1 MKMNNLYRMENIL
14 NLVHLDP
21 ILEEDYIITY
31 GRAAIYIKTA
41 IRLYINDFIG
51 EDGYSH
57 EDCLSK
63 MMKASGG
70 SLNPKVVQDF
80 INEIWGSE

>member
-1 MKMNNLYRMENIL
+1 MENIL

-21 ILEEDYIITY
+21 ILGEDYGMTM
-31 GRAAIYIKTA
+31 GRNKIYITTA
-41 IRLYINDFIG
+41 IRLYMNDYVD

-70 SLNPKVVQDF
+70 SLNPKVVQNF